1 MTDTIFV
8 AIITFLNTFILLR
21 IFQSIFLSE
30 NIRDRINKRS
40 SHKVIATRSGGLAII
55 ISIFIIST
63 VYYFFN
69 TTIYDFSLLIPIL
82 LLGVIGLYD
91 DIYNLDF
98 KLKFIFQIIA
108 AKIIIDSGLIVDN
121 FHGLLGIYEINRALA
136 QVLTIFI
143 ICSIINAINFIDGI
157 DGLAASILI
166 LFISCFEFFSQ
177 YDTELVYLS
186 VMIIFSLIPFMFY
199 NFRKN
204 QKVFLGDSGSLF
216 LGGLVSI
223 YVLKVLSND
232 YIIESE
238 FDINKILFVISIL
251 SYPVVDFTRI
261 IIIRL
266 KNGNSPFNADKNHIH
281 HILLKKYNDNHKYV
295 VLTIFSVSILAMILI
310 QLFF

>member
-1 MTDTIFV
+1 MTDLIFV
-8 AIITFLNTFILLR
+8 AFITFLNTFILLKV
-21 IFQSIFLSE
+21 FQSIFLSE
-30 NIRDRINKRS
+30 NIKDRINNRS

-63 VYYFFN
+63 VYYTFN
-69 TTIYDFSLLIPIL
+69 ITIYDFSLLIPVL
-82 LLGVIGLYD
+82 LLGVVGLYD
-91 DIYNLDF
+91 DVYNLDF

-108 AKIIIDSGLIVDN
+108 AKIIIDSGLIIDN
-121 FHGLLGIYEINRALA
+121 FHGIFGIYEINRALA

-157 DGLAASILI
+157 DGLAASIVI
-166 LFISCFEFFSQ
+166 LFISCFEFFSK
-177 YDTELVYLS
+177 YDTGLFYLS

-204 QKVFLGDSGSLF
+204 LKVFLGDSGSLF

-223 YVLKVLSND
+223 YILKILSND
-232 YIIESE
+232 YIIESK
-238 FDINKILFVISIL
+238 FDMNKIIFALSIL
-251 SYPVVDFTRI
+251 SYPIIDFTRVI
-261 IIIRL
+261 LIRL
-266 KNGNSPFNADKNHIH
+266 KNGNSPFFADKNHIH

-295 VLTIFSVSILAMILI
+295 VITIFSFSFLAMILI